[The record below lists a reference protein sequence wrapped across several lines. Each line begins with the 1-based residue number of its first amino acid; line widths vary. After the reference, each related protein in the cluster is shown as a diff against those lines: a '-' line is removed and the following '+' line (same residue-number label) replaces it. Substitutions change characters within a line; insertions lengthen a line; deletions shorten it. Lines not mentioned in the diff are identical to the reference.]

1 MDLSRRATSELQSSV
16 SSATSHQPVEFEPC
30 LLLQAKTHI
39 SVVDDQGKELWHG
52 SVTTSPDALA
62 LAVQEHAAGVIRVG
76 MESGP
81 LSPWLFHALKAKGL
95 PIICIDAKAAKA
107 GLQLQGPN
115 KTDRK
120 DANGI
125 ARVMQTGWYR
135 EVTVKE
141 IEGHKRQTALTV
153 RKQLVGMRT
162 ECINLIR
169 GILKMYGKV
178 LPSGKLPPLKE
189 LILADDLLAKA
200 ISAVYSTLQTLSSEI
215 KQIDKEIELLAGE
228 DEYCKVLQTI
238 PGIGKITAFAFAA
251 SIGDPKRFRK
261 SRSVGAYLG
270 MTCRRDQSGQ
280 KDISAS
286 AAMACCAAIYSKP
299 RALSLREPRVSR
311 RSRPGVCV

>member
-1 MDLSRRATSELQSSV
+1 MPTFAGFDV
-16 SSATSHQPVEFEPC
+16 S
-30 LLLQAKTHI
+30 QAKTHI
-39 SVVDDQGKELWHG
+39 SIVDDQGSELWHG
-52 SVTTSPDALA
+52 SVATSPDALV
-62 LAVQEHAAGVIRVG
+62 LAVQEHAGGVLRIG

-81 LSPWLFHALKAKGL
+81 LSPCLFHALKAKGL
-95 PIICIDAKAAKA
+95 PIICIDAKAARA

-125 ARVMQTGWYR
+125 ARIMQTGWYR

-141 IEGHKRQTALTV
+141 IDGHKRQTALTV

-178 LPSGKLPPLKE
+178 LPSGKLPALKE
-189 LILADDLLAKA
+189 LILTDDLLAKA
-200 ISAVYSTLQTLSSEI
+200 IGAVYSTLQTLGLEI

-228 DEYCKVLQTI
+228 DEHCKVLQTI
-238 PGIGKITAFAFAA
+238 PGIGKITSFAFAA

-261 SRSVGAYLG
+261 SRSVAGRNG
-270 MTCRRDQSGQ
+270 PS
-280 KDISAS
+280 
-286 AAMACCAAIYSKP
+286 
-299 RALSLREPRVSR
+299 V
-311 RSRPGVCV
+311 